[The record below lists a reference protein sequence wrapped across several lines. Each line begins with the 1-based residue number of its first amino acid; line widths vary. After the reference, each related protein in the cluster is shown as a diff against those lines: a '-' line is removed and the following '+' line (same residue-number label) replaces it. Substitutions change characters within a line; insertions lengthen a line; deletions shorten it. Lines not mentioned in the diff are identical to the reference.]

1 MMIEVS
7 RHIAL
12 VTTTRAD
19 WGILQP
25 LATALRDD
33 PDIRLSIIAGGAHLS
48 GRHGM
53 TVGEIEAAGFE
64 IAARVPMPLDDDTAR
79 GAGHA
84 LGAACGGFADAFAA
98 LAPDLAM
105 VLGDRF
111 EILGAASAALMA
123 RVPLVHVHGGEA
135 SEGQIDEQVRHAV
148 TKMAHLHFP
157 AAQAYADRI
166 ISMGEDPARVFA
178 VGSLAVETIRTQ
190 PIQDWAPIAGE
201 LGLDPDKPVLAVTY
215 HPVTLADDHGVGP
228 VLALGEALSLFDDM
242 QVVMSGVNAD
252 PGSNAVADEML
263 RIARTHPAAV
273 VVPSLGH
280 GRYLSLVKAASA
292 VVGNSSS
299 GIIEA
304 PALGTPTVNI
314 GPRQDGRLRAP
325 SVIDCAETPNAIA
338 GALTQA
344 LSLTAQAI
352 AARCDT
358 PYGAENTCRQMV
370 QALKTVPLDGLLIKH
385 MHFTGAERSA
395 DDMTAGTI
403 SLEVVG

>member
-1 MMIEVS
+1 MADRA

-19 WGILQP
+19 WGILKP
-25 LATALRDD
+25 LACALRDD
-33 PDIRLSIIAGGAHLS
+33 AGIHLSIVAGGAHLS
-48 GRHGM
+48 AAHGA
-53 TVGEIEAAGFE
+53 TVSEIETAGFE
-64 IAARVPMPLDDDTAR
+64 VAFRVPMPLNDDTPR

-84 LGAACGGFADAFAA
+84 LGTACAGFADAFSE
-98 LAPDLAM
+98 LAPDMAV

-111 EILGAASAALMA
+111 EILGAATAALMA
-123 RVPLVHVHGGEA
+123 RVPLAHLHGGEA

-178 VGSLAVETIRTQ
+178 VGSLAVETIRNEAVLE
-190 PIQDWAPIAGE
+190 WAPIASE
-201 LGLDPDKPVLAVTY
+201 LGIDPARGVLAVTY

-228 VLALGEALSLFDDM
+228 VLALGEALALFPDM
-242 QVVMSGVNAD
+242 QLVITGVNAD
-252 PGSNAVADEML
+252 PGSSAVAQGMQRL
-263 RIARTHPAAV
+263 AKAHGTNARGRAV
-273 VVPSLGH
+273 LVPSLGH
-280 GRYLSLVKAASA
+280 ARYLALVKAAAA

-325 SVIDCAETPNAIA
+325 SVIDCAQTPNAIA

-344 LSLTAQAI
+344 LSPAMQAH
-352 AARCDT
+352 AARCAT
-358 PYGAENTCRQMV
+358 PYAGDNTCAQIV
-370 QALKTVPLDGLLIKH
+370 DALKSVPLEDLLIKR
-385 MHFTGAERSA
+385 MHERSV
-395 DDMTAGTI
+395 DDMRANV
-403 SLEVVG
+403 SALELVR